1 MARVSKSNVFAL
13 DTSSILN
20 QLLEIEQRAKA
31 ADAALINMGSGKK
44 SKPNIAAYAEFADV
58 LQTVAETINL
68 LQGAMDG
75 QLKTK
80 SLKDATTLLDNMGVS
95 AHEFVQIM
103 SELTKFKITDVIDEK
118 EALASMRSIGERL
131 TKLFGNKEFFKG
143 KDFGFKLDME
153 VFDKKDI
160 MAQYQAL
167 MKAVAPT
174 IQHMSRMIADV
185 GWDQLALDNKFA
197 VTKDVIK
204 EGMEDIVAE
213 VDKKIADL
221 EKSKTRLRNALED
234 IANTRTRKAG
244 AVITGNDLDESLA
257 YYLGAKD
264 NLPSTPSIKNTKGN
278 GAVLQYLKYGNEI
291 KYLASEA
298 QNNPGS
304 DAAQFFE
311 ENRRDFEDAIKEFE
325 NWKVVNKKYLSVL
338 KQALGNKFAKL
349 DNQILE
355 EKENKKQYYVKAT
368 VPNEPENVGAITKST
383 KDTLVKEQRA
393 LSTDLSVMFQKLIPT
408 IEEGGAEA
416 GAAIQKA
423 MVGIFDRL
431 KKAGI
436 DASLE
441 SQMPIEEGNPLLN
454 DDGREALG
462 LRNSRAQNYNAI
474 AQTISEA
481 YSKIQSMTAEEIAA
495 DMGQTVIDIANTVL
509 TTLQQNN
516 LSMGVD
522 NGIYKAVED
531 EINATQAEIN
541 KLEESVD
548 PIKQKIAAQE
558 KAIQTVNKAL
568 TPLSPSADAKKAEG
582 FLRYSVNQYDT
593 YIANPNDER
602 FAADKGKY
610 GANIKEQLIVR
621 IKQALDDALKQ
632 GVSQDSIKDL
642 NLDQFDFEAAQQV
655 LIEERAAAE
664 QQIQLLKEENENNL
678 KMLKEKETAL
688 TLAKQRKDMVVR
700 ERAASVEEEAASSSN
715 EENNVPKRP
724 RGRPRKNPLPTEAA
738 GGVAAGESV
747 IREEGEKIVAAINQN
762 TDKVIS
768 LLGGKNLLQQLEMAS
783 PATKDFSTANKDA
796 AEAQLKQ
803 IYSELKAYRMSRSR
817 GKFDPLYRESKTV
830 AYQKA
835 YDEAKAK
842 GVAQDVL
849 NAYKLNVTKKD
860 YTSSLATL
868 QNAQDTSI
876 LQTLNTLGTAVKQLA
891 DGMQTDNSDDVS
903 RLLEAI
909 NAITEQMRVCCD
921 NMSAMQDIKPA
932 LEPIS
937 QISNTLGEILAKVSA
952 LGGGEG
958 TSAVD
963 AQKEALKQNLKEY
976 FNEVSK
982 INQKRQPNGAINN
995 QETGS
1000 NVYANGKVSMFY
1012 GEGRSVPGTYRLIDL
1027 LSNLES
1033 PSVMNIHSHPFSD
1046 QRNRIYERTGELWAN
1061 NTFSLQD
1068 IRAAVSLKQ
1077 NGVPLMGEVNGN
1089 LLRLMD
1095 ISQLTI
1101 TQIHQIAANY
1111 DAARQEL
1118 LKTHPRY
1125 FTEDQDTGE
1134 FQLVNTP
1141 DPMGHINASQ
1151 LLDAALADSIQKIG
1165 VSPKSIFKTL
1175 DITSEAGIDKLVDLI
1190 IEAGNTVNTALT
1202 PFERASQYLMGRNIS
1217 YASIERMQ
1225 NGAMTPLEIVKA
1237 NLTTN
1242 MPESKTFDI
1251 ANENPIQNLLTSIS
1265 STLQSIHQSLSSI
1278 QTVIASPQNIN
1289 REFINNANK
1298 NLDIYKYVSPNL
1310 TADDH
1315 TDYSKDVL
1323 QDISSRLLV
1332 DMYGASHDAMDSF
1345 KVNQNGI
1352 ITDETAVL
1360 IERFLD
1366 AQKAYLGSLQDQM
1379 RNVTYDGKI
1388 QDRSTYDD
1396 ALEAF
1401 NITRGA
1407 TESTD
1412 GIQHFIF
1419 LQDEYKKYLASQ
1431 GNGVSVDNN
1440 PSAIRQT
1447 LSSIL
1452 TTLQNIERA
1461 INSDTRTWDALTGE
1475 AMSFTTRDGVV
1486 KSENNSSTIGS
1497 ISQSIADEVRRVE
1510 QRLHANESPVGVYK
1524 NHWKVDP
1531 GDEQSTGIY
1540 MPNSGGDG
1548 NTPPPVT
1555 NDIYQ
1560 LLSSKPYA
1568 TEATLSKV
1576 LTELEISQISNT
1588 LSEILAKVSALGG
1601 GEGTSAVDVQKEA
1614 LKQNLKEYFNRIAE
1628 HNNRTDI
1635 SGDKTAQ
1642 ETGASIYKSGKVSYF
1657 LAESREVPA
1666 ELSMA
1671 DFIRNLQDTP
1681 VVSLHSH
1688 PWAEESGALWANNT
1702 FSPEDISYSTISH
1715 KLGIG
1720 LEGEI
1725 SGNLLRILDISKLTV
1740 EEIKQ
1745 IAQAYQTQMAPLSKL
1760 YPDLFLSSPSGNI
1773 TTRIDDTLDGHI
1785 LANQLIDNV
1794 LRESI
1799 QSVNKNPDDIFRI
1812 FDITDDKSIDALANL
1827 ILEVGESAQSAMS
1840 PIERLQHILDAF
1852 GKPALDS
1859 TQLARLAD
1867 GSMQPMEVL
1876 YDKYDQVPG
1885 GAIIDTANENQEINL
1900 LTSINTTLSSIQ
1912 QVLSTIQ
1919 TVVASPQNITRQFFD
1934 DLNGDLDIFKYTKSN
1949 YDGQDHSN
1957 YKAARIHDE
1966 YENAR
1971 RQRMEAYR
1979 YANDNRKLDKNRII
1993 DRDTVRNVELYIQAF
2008 QKYIGSIYDR
2018 IKFIQTGSDK
2028 ISPSDKNRVASLT
2041 SQADNEIMRFMSEP
2055 IIKDYLH
2062 YLNQNQPSAD
2072 VQSSSQSYRDILNS
2086 IVGKLESIIEVLH
2099 NNIALKNNSVN
2110 KDQIQPNNISID
2122 GGIDDW
2128 KRPYTTEDNSRKSM
2142 PTAARN
2148 NNDGN
2153 NHHPVSNDIYQLLSS
2168 KPYATEATLSK
2179 VLTKLESG
2187 IATNNKAGSTKTT
2200 GQAQPNSQKGVS
2212 LSAVRGTFNRAS
2224 TIDTRMQRLLA
2235 GDSSLKNTDE
2245 YAAYEKA
2252 KSAMQSKKGKYL
2264 DPTDSPQA
2272 AASRLNYATQYLSTM
2287 EQTADALQKVAK
2299 RQQALNNLASDP
2311 RSTIIPETTVVNAQN
2326 MEQELMK
2333 AAKITDAVGAKFT
2346 LGEKFGEAT
2355 YEIKDATNHLNKM
2368 AIAYDKVNKRFII
2381 TQKSSKAIDPNASTS
2396 SGSSDR
2402 DDYGIKSA
2410 YMSRFKANAK
2420 LNASLNGVPEI
2431 KNTQAYK
2438 DYMDAYNQMLARK
2451 NDFFNYSNKTEAE
2464 KQELLNIA
2472 LAAEETQKDLEK
2484 LVKTQREFNDIKARG
2499 TTMQGTAGLSGAA
2512 LNTEL
2517 QNLAKIT
2524 DAQQANFK
2532 MAKDN
2537 GQTIKT
2543 ATYEVKDH
2551 TNQVHEMQMAYNSL
2565 TGEVVITETRVTQSL
2580 SRMQTVM
2587 GSLQK
2592 KLKQV
2597 LTYIASY
2604 GSIYQI
2610 FNIIRQGV
2618 TYVKEIDSALTELK
2632 KVTNATD
2639 AEYEKFLNHMSET
2652 SAVVGSTVK
2661 DLTMM
2666 SADWARLGYSMEEAG
2681 ELARST
2687 AVLLNVSEFTDAN
2700 SATEALI
2707 STIQAFGYAA
2717 DDSMTVVDKLNEVGN
2732 NFAVSSDGLATALQT
2747 SASSLMAGGNDLN
2760 QAVAMIA
2767 AGNKVVQ
2774 DPSIMGAALR
2784 TISLR
2789 IRGTKTELEEL
2800 GEDTEGMVTTTSKL
2814 QDKIK
2819 GLTGVDILDDTGA
2832 YKDTYTILVE
2842 IGKVWDN
2849 LTDQKKAA
2857 ALELLA
2863 GKNRSNALAAILT
2876 NVEDLEAA
2884 YESALQAEGSANRE
2898 LETYLNSIQGKLDK
2912 FHNAV
2917 QTMWNDLI
2925 SSDFIKFIVSA
2936 GTALVNFI
2944 DKIGILGTALTALAG
2959 VQVVKNFSSIT
2970 SVLKTLYNQSFA
2982 TGQSMLALGLAQLKT
2997 SLQTRLLNSAFVQTA
3012 VTMKI
3017 FSQEEL
3023 ATMTVTQLL
3032 QAGFKGLWARL
3043 QEIGAGLKTFMAL
3056 NPWMWAVLGAAAA
3069 AAALIYFSNSTKRA
3083 KESLQDAQDTLS
3095 ETSSELREL
3104 RGELDDTQD
3113 RIKELQSMDK
3123 LSFTDQEE
3131 LKNLKR
3137 QNNELQRRIDLLQ
3150 LQEEQEKKI
3159 AADKFVDYMDNAAS
3173 EKTQYDHSGEK
3184 PSFLKMWLDSMGGGM
3199 DAYATEDENIDT
3211 QLAKYQEYQQEIA
3224 DLERQIIND
3233 KKQGLDT
3240 SKDEEQLENL
3250 RTKVIEVSEYMTGKF
3265 TEWGE
3270 SSKGI
3275 DYGISDEAD
3284 KWLDYINNIQ
3294 DKWAIL
3300 SGGQGAVSNALTRI
3314 FDKDAF
3320 AGVSD
3325 QIREFADALPDTAD
3339 EGQELEE
3346 YISDLLDK
3354 FPKLKETLEELNIP
3368 LKDVADYFLYAGDA
3382 ASESSSEIDNF
3393 DKIVQGL
3400 NGLKDAYG
3408 TLKTAITEYNSQGF
3422 MSLDALTAL
3431 LDLSPEYLALLQM
3444 ENGQLALNKESM
3456 MAMVQ
3461 AKLAEAEATVVQNA
3475 ITQIASLSNKAEA
3488 QSTTWVKESAMDA
3501 IPALGAYSD
3510 TISIVGQNA
3519 IVSAG
3524 QVDAFMA
3531 AIRGA
3536 KAAGVDTSAINDI
3549 INGMD
3554 AQISALHSL
3563 GDNLSG
3569 SFNTIMSSGSSG
3581 GGGSSDTLLDWLEHY
3596 YDTLENKLA
3605 ELNAQLES
3613 KIDDTTVI
3621 KSKNTIID
3629 KIIDLYDEKMQKLT
3643 NAEATY
3649 TARAEKLFKS
3659 FSKDIQNK
3667 IKNGSLDIQKISDS
3681 DLSSDI
3687 SNYYKYIKAASEARV
3702 EMEELQQSI
3711 ADASKKKFDNIT
3723 TGYENELGL
3732 SQAKIDSFEKQIDLL
3747 EERGEQV
3754 GTALYSAMMDE
3765 QKTRLKSLN
3774 KERNELQKVLD
3785 NEVKL
3790 GHVKVNSDTWYEM
3803 VGVINDLDEEIV
3815 DTQISI
3821 ESYQNSINELKWD
3834 AFDDL
3839 IEKLDRINSQL
3850 EFLFDRFT
3858 DNDEAFNDDGSWAG
3872 KGIAAL
3878 GMLAQQMEL
3887 AKNNA
3892 EKYREALRQ
3901 LEQDYKKNLFSEEK
3915 YLEKKAQYE
3924 ESLRDEVESYED
3936 IKDAIV
3942 DLNKERI
3949 DAVENALSDEL
3960 DMYKKLV
3967 DKKKE
3972 LLDAEKDLYNFQ
3984 KGINAKQKNITLL
3997 EKQIAALTGS
4007 SSAEDITR
4015 RIKLQAELDTAR
4027 QELDDE
4033 YYEHSTELSVKAMED
4048 EVKYR
4053 EDQLDKLSRDYDEWL
4068 KDREQVINTSLNLVK
4083 DNAGIVLEQIDLV
4096 AEEYGITIAEEI
4108 RKPWEVG
4115 ANAIETYRN
4124 KFTDE
4129 EMTGAIDEFK
4139 KMLDGVSSKWEETSA
4154 AAEEA
4159 SKAAV
4164 AAIKEQKKET
4174 IKAQNEMWAN
4184 YQATIGKM
4192 DNVSTVTG
4200 GDGVPTY
4207 TGGNDTPKDP
4217 PKNPPSTLQNL
4228 GGITADKYIWVTAS
4242 NPLVSING
4250 VDYIY
4255 DQATGHYFKYNTK
4268 EDKEK
4273 LVTVQ
4278 GTTQG
4283 SKIKIPKGT
4292 TAYRRYAK
4300 GTPGT
4305 PQSAL
4310 ALIDEL
4316 GEELVL
4322 NAGPNGRLQY
4332 LTKGT
4337 SVIPADI
4344 TKKLMDLA
4352 LDPTEVLERSRPHAN
4367 ANMSVASNIE
4377 LNLNIAEV
4385 VHVDHADADMIPDL
4399 ANVVKTQMDK
4409 YMKGVNNNLKKY
4421 AR

>member
-1 MARVSKSNVFAL
+1 MARVSKNNVFAL

-20 QLLEIEQRAKA
+20 QLTEIEQRAKA

-58 LQTVAETINL
+58 LRTVTETINL

-118 EALASMRSIGERL
+118 EALASMRSIGDRL

-174 IQHMSRMIADV
+174 IQHMGRMIADA
-185 GWDQLALDNKFA
+185 GWEQLALDNKFA

-221 EKSKTRLRNALED
+221 EKRKANLRNSLE
-234 IANTRTRKAG
+234 NFVPKMPQKSG
-244 AVITGNDLDESLA
+244 KKITIDDLDSLA
-257 YYLGAKD
+257 NQYINAQAALPDKLDKSSGKGNAKIAAYLGAGHRLKD
-264 NLPSTPSIKNTKGN
+264 
-278 GAVLQYLKYGNEI
+278 AVT
-291 KYLASEA
+291 
-298 QNNPGS
+298 
-304 DAAQFFE
+304 AAQQDPDSEVAQYIEQNKDWFEAPLQVFE
-311 ENRRDFEDAIKEFE
+311 E
-325 NWKVVNKKYLSVL
+325 WKAQNKKYIAQLRKAYSDR
-338 KQALGNKFAKL
+338 FAEI
-349 DNQILE
+349 DNELLE
-355 EKENKKQYYVKAT
+355 EKEKKKQYYVKAT
-368 VPNEPENVGAITKST
+368 VPNEPENVGTITKST

-441 SQMPIEEGNPLLN
+441 SQIPIEEGSPLLN
-454 DDGREALG
+454 DDAKEALG
-462 LRNSRAQNYNAI
+462 LRNDRAQNYNAI
-474 AQTISEA
+474 AQSIAED
-481 YSKIQSMTAEEIAA
+481 YNRIQNMTAEEIAA
-495 DMGQTVIDIANTVL
+495 DMGQTVIDIANTIL
-509 TTLQQNN
+509 ATLQQNN

-531 EINATQAEIN
+531 TINATQAEID

-568 TPLSPSADAKKAEG
+568 TPLSSSATPKAAED
-582 FLRYSVNQYDT
+582 FLRYSVKQYDA
-593 YIANPNDER
+593 YVANPNDER
-602 FAADKGKY
+602 FAASTGKY
-610 GANIKEQLIVR
+610 GANIKEQLMVR

-632 GVSQDSIKDL
+632 GVSQESLKDL

-700 ERAASVEEEAASSSN
+700 ERAASVEEQAASSSN

-724 RGRPRKNPLPTEAA
+724 RGRPRKNPLPAEAA
-738 GGVAAGESV
+738 GGVAASEAV
-747 IREEGEKIVAAINQN
+747 IREEGDKIVSAINQN

-768 LLGGKNLLQQLEMAS
+768 LLGGKSLLQQLEMAS

-860 YTSSLATL
+860 YASSLATL

-876 LQTLNTLGTAVKQLA
+876 LQTLETLGSAVKQLA

-963 AQKEALKQNLKEY
+963 VQKEALKQNLKSY

-1151 LLDAALADSIQKIG
+1151 LLDAALAESIQKIG
-1165 VSPKSIFKTL
+1165 VSPKSIFTTL
-1175 DITSEAGIDKLVDLI
+1175 DITSEAGLDKLVDLI

-1225 NGAMTPLEIVKA
+1225 NGAMTPLEIAKA

-1265 STLQSIHQSLSSI
+1265 STLQSIHQSLSAI

-1419 LQDEYKKYLASQ
+1419 LKDEYKKYLASQ

-1440 PSAIRQT
+1440 PSAIHQT

-1461 INSDTRTWDALTGE
+1461 INSDTHTWDAKTGE
-1475 AMSFTTRDGVV
+1475 ETSFTTRDGVV

-1497 ISQSIADEVRRVE
+1497 ISQSVADEVRRIE

-1540 MPNSGGDG
+1540 MPNSGGDS

-1555 NDIYQ
+1555 
-1560 LLSSKPYA
+1560 
-1568 TEATLSKV
+1568 
-1576 LTELEISQISNT
+1576 
-1588 LSEILAKVSALGG
+1588 
-1601 GEGTSAVDVQKEA
+1601 
-1614 LKQNLKEYFNRIAE
+1614 
-1628 HNNRTDI
+1628 
-1635 SGDKTAQ
+1635 
-1642 ETGASIYKSGKVSYF
+1642 
-1657 LAESREVPA
+1657 
-1666 ELSMA
+1666 
-1671 DFIRNLQDTP
+1671 
-1681 VVSLHSH
+1681 
-1688 PWAEESGALWANNT
+1688 
-1702 FSPEDISYSTISH
+1702 
-1715 KLGIG
+1715 
-1720 LEGEI
+1720 
-1725 SGNLLRILDISKLTV
+1725 
-1740 EEIKQ
+1740 
-1745 IAQAYQTQMAPLSKL
+1745 
-1760 YPDLFLSSPSGNI
+1760 
-1773 TTRIDDTLDGHI
+1773 
-1785 LANQLIDNV
+1785 
-1794 LRESI
+1794 
-1799 QSVNKNPDDIFRI
+1799 
-1812 FDITDDKSIDALANL
+1812 
-1827 ILEVGESAQSAMS
+1827 
-1840 PIERLQHILDAF
+1840 
-1852 GKPALDS
+1852 
-1859 TQLARLAD
+1859 
-1867 GSMQPMEVL
+1867 
-1876 YDKYDQVPG
+1876 
-1885 GAIIDTANENQEINL
+1885 
-1900 LTSINTTLSSIQ
+1900 
-1912 QVLSTIQ
+1912 
-1919 TVVASPQNITRQFFD
+1919 
-1934 DLNGDLDIFKYTKSN
+1934 
-1949 YDGQDHSN
+1949 
-1957 YKAARIHDE
+1957 
-1966 YENAR
+1966 
-1971 RQRMEAYR
+1971 
-1979 YANDNRKLDKNRII
+1979 
-1993 DRDTVRNVELYIQAF
+1993 
-2008 QKYIGSIYDR
+2008 
-2018 IKFIQTGSDK
+2018 
-2028 ISPSDKNRVASLT
+2028 
-2041 SQADNEIMRFMSEP
+2041 
-2055 IIKDYLH
+2055 
-2062 YLNQNQPSAD
+2062 
-2072 VQSSSQSYRDILNS
+2072 
-2086 IVGKLESIIEVLH
+2086 
-2099 NNIALKNNSVN
+2099 
-2110 KDQIQPNNISID
+2110 
-2122 GGIDDW
+2122 
-2128 KRPYTTEDNSRKSM
+2128 
-2142 PTAARN
+2142 
-2148 NNDGN
+2148 
-2153 NHHPVSNDIYQLLSS
+2153 NDIYQLLSS

-2187 IATNNKAGSTKTT
+2187 IATNNKAGTTKAT

-2245 YAAYEKA
+2245 YTAYEQA

-2264 DPTDSPQA
+2264 NPTDSSKT
-2272 AASRLNYATQYLSTM
+2272 AASRLSYATQYLATM

-2299 RQQALNNLASDP
+2299 RQQVLNNLASDP

-2381 TQKSSKAIDPNASTS
+2381 TQKSSKAIDPTAP
-2396 SGSSDR
+2396 SGSSER
-2402 DDYGIKSA
+2402 DEYGIKSA

-2438 DYMDAYNQMLARK
+2438 DYIDAYNQMLARK

-2512 LNTEL
+2512 LSTEL
-2517 QNLAKIT
+2517 QGLAKIT

-2551 TNQVHEMQMAYNSL
+2551 TNKVHEMQMAYNSL

-2587 GSLQK
+2587 ASLQK

-2632 KVTNATD
+2632 KVTSATD
-2639 AEYEKFLNHMSET
+2639 EEYEAFLNHMSKT

-2666 SADWARLGYSMEEAG
+2666 AADWARLGYSMEEAG

-2774 DPSIMGAALR
+2774 DPSVMGAALR

-2814 QDKIK
+2814 QAKIK

-2842 IGKVWDN
+2842 IGKVWDD

-2898 LETYLNSIQGKLDK
+2898 LETYLDSIQGKVDK
-2912 FHNAV
+2912 FRNSV
-2917 QTMWNDLI
+2917 QTMWNDLV

-2936 GTALVNFI
+2936 GTALVNLI
-2944 DKIGILGTALTALAG
+2944 DKLGILGTSIAG
-2959 VQVVKNFSSIT
+2959 ILGVGIFKII
-2970 SVLKTLYNQSFA
+2970 KTLAVKMAELYKNPLMAGSSFI
-2982 TGQSMLALGLAQLKT
+2982 SLAKQILKT
-2997 SLQTRLLNSAFVQTA
+2997 SLHTRVLNSQLVQLALELGILKLEEVETA
-3012 VTMKI
+3012 TTTK
-3017 FSQEEL
+3017 
-3023 ATMTVTQLL
+3023 LL
-3032 QAGFKGLWARL
+3032 GAGFKALGAKIKDALAMMIIFVAENPLLIATIAIIGAIAGAMIYLGRANKRAMESLKEAKDDL
-3043 QEIGAGLKTFMAL
+3043 QETTDKLKDVEDEL
-3056 NPWMWAVLGAAAA
+3056 
-3069 AAALIYFSNSTKRA
+3069 SKTK
-3083 KESLQDAQDTLS
+3083 
-3095 ETSSELREL
+3095 
-3104 RGELDDTQD
+3104 D
-3113 RIKELQSMDK
+3113 RID
-3123 LSFTDQEE
+3123 E
-3131 LKNLKR
+3131 LKSKGSLTFVEEQELK
-3137 QNNELQRRIDLLQ
+3137 Q
-3150 LQEEQEKKI
+3150 LQEENIRLQHQVDLWKEIAAEKQKAAGIRFAEEAETDDAYDDTHWNEGYRPVAAVSDYTNKDSVGYQIDAYKDAKQQEDIASTEEELIKASERRAEKEQELLDARQHLIDTASGIEWQEGDDLTADQKKI
-3159 AADKFVDYMDNAAS
+3159 NETLVKNKLLVDQIDMALSSATGKVTTLDDVFGEMGQHTEYADQIESFKTTVTKTTQKAQELADKMKSVYGQNTTIDLANRPIVEPGTMHDAGWTDSGDGYSTVYSSQYSNED
-3173 EKTQYDHSGEK
+3173 ETKTVVVTPILPDGTVLSPEELETYADKLLNGETIDADIKLNMFSGEDSVEQASK
-3184 PSFLKMWLDSMGGGM
+3184 YAQGLHEMQEAYYDLKSGM
-3199 DAYATEDENIDT
+3199 TDAAE
-3211 QLAKYQEYQQEIA
+3211 EYQPFIDFLATMNISAKEATDYLLKVGEAAEEAGSEIENF
-3224 DLERQIIND
+3224 DNIT
-3233 KKQGLDT
+3233 KGLD
-3240 SKDEEQLENL
+3240 
-3250 RTKVIEVSEYMTGKF
+3250 
-3265 TEWGE
+3265 
-3270 SSKGI
+3270 
-3275 DYGISDEAD
+3275 
-3284 KWLDYINNIQ
+3284 
-3294 DKWAIL
+3294 
-3300 SGGQGAVSNALTRI
+3300 
-3314 FDKDAF
+3314 
-3320 AGVSD
+3320 
-3325 QIREFADALPDTAD
+3325 
-3339 EGQELEE
+3339 
-3346 YISDLLDK
+3346 
-3354 FPKLKETLEELNIP
+3354 
-3368 LKDVADYFLYAGDA
+3368 
-3382 ASESSSEIDNF
+3382 
-3393 DKIVQGL
+3393 
-3400 NGLKDAYG
+3400 GLKDAYG
-3408 TLKTAITEYNSQGF
+3408 ALKTAITEYNSQGF
-3422 MSLDALTAL
+3422 MSLEALSAL
-3431 LDLSPEYLALLQM
+3431 LSLSPEYLALLQM
-3444 ENGQLALNKESM
+3444 ENGQLALNKEAM
-3456 MAMVQ
+3456 MEMVQ
-3461 AKLAEAEATVVQNA
+3461 AKLAEAEATVVQNTIA
-3475 ITQIASLSNKAEA
+3475 QITALSNKAEA

-3519 IVSAG
+3519 IESAG

-3536 KAAGVDTSAINDI
+3536 KAAGVDTSAINDV
-3549 INGMD
+3549 INGMN
-3554 AQISALHSL
+3554 AQIASIHSL
-3563 GDNLSG
+3563 GDNLSS

-3581 GGGSSDTLLDWLEHY
+3581 GGGGKSDTLLDWLEHY

-3605 ELNAQLES
+3605 ELNAQLEN
-3613 KIDDTTVI
+3613 KIDNTTAI

-3629 KIIDLYDEKMQKLT
+3629 KIIELYDEKMQKLA

-3659 FSKDIQNK
+3659 FSKDIQDK

-3732 SQAKIDSFEKQIDLL
+3732 SQSKIDSFEKQIDLL

-3821 ESYQNSINELKWD
+3821 EGYQNSINELKWD
-3834 AFDDL
+3834 AFDEL

-3850 EFLFDRFT
+3850 EFLFERFT
-3858 DNDEAFNDDGSWAG
+3858 DNDEAFDDDGSWTN

-3878 GMLAQQMEL
+3878 GMLAQQMQL
-3887 AKNNA
+3887 AKENA
-3892 EKYREALRQ
+3892 EHYREALRQ

-3915 YLEKKAQYE
+3915 YLEKKAEYE

-3949 DAVENALSDEL
+3949 DAIENALSDEL

-3972 LLDAEKDLYNFQ
+3972 LLDAEKELYNFQ

-4033 YYEHSTELSVKAMED
+4033 YYEHSMELTSESLDK

-4053 EDQLDKLSRDYDEWL
+4053 EDQLDKTARDYDEWL
-4068 KDREQVINTSLNLVK
+4068 KDREQVINTSINLVK
-4083 DNAGIVLEQIDLV
+4083 DNANAVLAEIDS
-4096 AEEYGITIAEEI
+4096 AAATYGITIAEEI
-4108 RKPWEVG
+4108 RQPWEAG

-4124 KFTDE
+4124 AFMDE
-4129 EMTGAIDEFK
+4129 QMTGVIDEFK
-4139 KMLDGVSSKWEETSA
+4139 KMLNGVSDKWAET
-4154 AAEEA
+4154 
-4159 SKAAV
+4159 SKAAED
-4164 AAIKEQKKET
+4164 ASQRAIDAVKKQERET
-4174 IKAQNEMWAN
+4174 IAAQNAMASNAQKVAN
-4184 YQATIGKM
+4184 TIGSLNNVFSVSSGSGSSSGVYYSSGSSTPTIHPSKYTLGADRQIAVGNGANTPTIQNGGASYIGYTGTDGKQYYVKTS
-4192 DNVSTVTG
+4192 DNIGFTG
-4200 GDGVPTY
+4200 GSQ
-4207 TGGNDTPKDP
+4207 GGYYK
-4217 PKNPPSTLQNL
+4217 
-4228 GGITADKYIWVTAS
+4228 
-4242 NPLVSING
+4242 
-4250 VDYIY
+4250 
-4255 DQATGHYFKYNTK
+4255 FK
-4268 EDKEK
+4268 
-4273 LVTVQ
+4273 
-4278 GTTQG
+4278 
-4283 SKIKIPKGT
+4283 KGT
-4292 TAYRRYAK
+4292 KLYSYYAK
-4300 GTPGT
+4300 GTLGT
-4305 PQSAL
+4305 KQDETAI
-4310 ALIDEL
+4310 IDEL

-4399 ANVVKTQMDK
+4399 ANAVKIQMDK

-4421 AR
+4421 VR

>member
-1 MARVSKSNVFAL
+1 MARVSKKNAFAL

-20 QLLEIEQRAKA
+20 QLIEIEQRAKA
-31 ADAALINMGSGKK
+31 ADAALTNMGKGKNSK
-44 SKPNIAAYAEFADV
+44 SNIAAYVEFADV
-58 LQTVAETINL
+58 LQTVTETMGL
-68 LQGAMDG
+68 LQNAMNGKLDTG
-75 QLKTK
+75 
-80 SLKDATTLLDNMGVS
+80 SFKDLMMLLNNMGGS
-95 AHEFVQIM
+95 AQELVDII
-103 SELTKFKITDVIDEK
+103 SELSSFKISNFADAK
-118 EALASMRSIGERL
+118 EATASLRSIGE
-131 TKLFGNKEFFKG
+131 KLSRTFNNQMF
-143 KDFGFKLDME
+143 DFELDMKI
-153 VFDKKDI
+153 FDTDNI
-160 MAQYQAL
+160 MAQYQSL
-167 MKAVAPT
+167 MTSVVPTFQKMSHMVADAGWEKLSESISTSQIRKQIKKGSEAVVAQLDKDIENLHGKIEEYNQMLASFVEAKPKKISKGNEQEQLDDLFFQFEDAKSKVPDQPDMNKSKDIKAVIKYWKVGEQLKKTYEAAMQDPLSEEAEYFKNNQKMYEQNMQAFERWYKTKKTLLSKLQNDIKLKVGALRNEIDQKQTEKSQHYEQVVVETKPDTSASDTVKKNIAESNAAFSTAVTAIFNNLAPQIKSEGEDVGNVLYKAIANIFET
-174 IQHMSRMIADV
+174 LKQAGVDVSIENPIDKKTVLADAPRDEKLAAAYYNKNADV
-185 GWDQLALDNKFA
+185 L
-197 VTKDVIK
+197 
-204 EGMEDIVAE
+204 
-213 VDKKIADL
+213 
-221 EKSKTRLRNALED
+221 NALAKELSAEYDAYTTMAAED
-234 IANTRTRKAG
+234 IAADFGQKVKDLIVQIINNLQDSGFAIGADNGYIEELKQQSKQVQEEFNQLRGKYSPFAANISSNKASVAKLDKALISKFTDPDLG
-244 AVITGNDLDESLA
+244 VAENDLMFTLNR
-257 YYLGAKD
+257 YK
-264 NLPSTPSIKNTKGN
+264 
-278 GAVLQYLKYGNEI
+278 KY
-291 KYLASEA
+291 
-298 QNNPGS
+298 QNNPS
-304 DAAQFFE
+304 
-311 ENRRDFEDAIKEFE
+311 
-325 NWKVVNKKYLSVL
+325 
-338 KQALGNKFAKL
+338 
-349 DNQILE
+349 
-355 EKENKKQYYVKAT
+355 
-368 VPNEPENVGAITKST
+368 
-383 KDTLVKEQRA
+383 
-393 LSTDLSVMFQKLIPT
+393 
-408 IEEGGAEA
+408 
-416 GAAIQKA
+416 
-423 MVGIFDRL
+423 
-431 KKAGI
+431 
-436 DASLE
+436 
-441 SQMPIEEGNPLLN
+441 
-454 DDGREALG
+454 
-462 LRNSRAQNYNAI
+462 
-474 AQTISEA
+474 
-481 YSKIQSMTAEEIAA
+481 
-495 DMGQTVIDIANTVL
+495 
-509 TTLQQNN
+509 
-516 LSMGVD
+516 
-522 NGIYKAVED
+522 
-531 EINATQAEIN
+531 
-541 KLEESVD
+541 
-548 PIKQKIAAQE
+548 
-558 KAIQTVNKAL
+558 
-568 TPLSPSADAKKAEG
+568 
-582 FLRYSVNQYDT
+582 
-593 YIANPNDER
+593 DER
-602 FAADKGKY
+602 FKKNTGNF
-610 GANIKEQLIVR
+610 GEHVEEQLILA
-621 IKQALDDALKQ
+621 IKQAYENAVARGMSTQTLTDIEKKFGINIKQIDMDGAEQVIIAERDALLKKIEVDQ
-632 GVSQDSIKDL
+632 AESSATEKLLHAKEQELISINQQIQAAKKE
-642 NLDQFDFEAAQQV
+642 QEAAAK
-655 LIEERAAAE
+655 LIITEREDAEVAAAAE
-664 QQIQLLKEENENNL
+664 KATQGP
-678 KMLKEKETAL
+678 
-688 TLAKQRKDMVVR
+688 RK
-700 ERAASVEEEAASSSN
+700 
-715 EENNVPKRP
+715 
-724 RGRPRKNPLPTEAA
+724 RGRPRKNPLPAESAEAVSV
-738 GGVAAGESV
+738 VAADETV
-747 IREEGEKIVAAINQN
+747 LREEGDKIVAAINQN

-768 LLGGKNLLQQLEMAS
+768 LLGGKSLLQQLEMVS

-803 IYSELKAYRMSRSR
+803 IYSE
-817 GKFDPLYRESKTV
+817 PTV

-835 YDEAKAK
+835 YDEAQKH
-842 GVAQDVL
+842 GVSQEVL

-860 YTSSLATL
+860 YASSSATL
-868 QNAQDTSI
+868 QNAQDTAI
-876 LQTLNTLGTAVKQLA
+876 LQTLNTLGAAVKQLA
-891 DGMQTDNSDDVS
+891 DGGQPDNSDDVS

-963 AQKEALKQNLKEY
+963 AQKEALKQNLLDY
-976 FNEVSK
+976 FNAVKSHD
-982 INQKRQPNGAINN
+982 RTYDSNGHISG
-995 QETGS
+995 QETGGNLYRS
-1000 NVYANGKVSMFY
+1000 GKISMFSGEGGHVSREQIFADMLRNIEEDVILQLHTHPFGENSAGLRYADPNFSAADISFGQTVAKAKIPLEGMISGSILSVLDWNNISQSVIKKIGAQYRKGVQALPRQYPDLFGVAPEGKAKGKVGYDGGHS
-1012 GEGRSVPGTYRLIDL
+1012 PQKDL
-1027 LSNLES
+1027 
-1033 PSVMNIHSHPFSD
+1033 
-1046 QRNRIYERTGELWAN
+1046 QRTKILD
-1061 NTFSLQD
+1061 SL
-1068 IRAAVSLKQ
+1068 
-1077 NGVPLMGEVNGN
+1077 
-1089 LLRLMD
+1089 
-1095 ISQLTI
+1095 LT
-1101 TQIHQIAANY
+1101 
-1111 DAARQEL
+1111 
-1118 LKTHPRY
+1118 
-1125 FTEDQDTGE
+1125 
-1134 FQLVNTP
+1134 
-1141 DPMGHINASQ
+1141 
-1151 LLDAALADSIQKIG
+1151 DSIKSAG
-1165 VSPKSIFKTL
+1165 VNPTSIFKKYNL
-1175 DITSEAGIDKLVDLI
+1175 EDPHDMNRLVELV
-1190 IEAGNTVNTALT
+1190 TTTAQTTQKML
-1202 PFERASQYLMGRNIS
+1202 S
-1217 YASIERMQ
+1217 
-1225 NGAMTPLEIVKA
+1225 PLERITNIASVLGIEVPNAATIKKLTDGSMSPTQWLLKNSQKDDISSILNAQSEIFDAA
-1237 NLTTN
+1237 N
-1242 MPESKTFDI
+1242 S
-1251 ANENPIQNLLTSIS
+1251 NPLLTSIMQIENILKSLQQSVSQIQRVIANTDNINKQIIS
-1265 STLQSIHQSLSSI
+1265 SLQTFKSGTAILDGEIVPGLNLHTKSNFKPGDTSKYTSNDLKNRQTLAHNKLISAENMAIDALNDDSIIDKKYYLVQYFEHLKEFISAAQDNINQIKQVSNLDSEGSRQILSIKQGVQNSLKTGAFDALSAAYYNGMPSTVSFDENTQYGLSSEYCIQMLSSI
-1278 QTVIASPQNIN
+1278 NQSVQEIKRLIYPQYSGSHGVGNQY
-1289 REFINNANK
+1289 
-1298 NLDIYKYVSPNL
+1298 LD
-1310 TADDH
+1310 
-1315 TDYSKDVL
+1315 
-1323 QDISSRLLV
+1323 
-1332 DMYGASHDAMDSF
+1332 
-1345 KVNQNGI
+1345 
-1352 ITDETAVL
+1352 TDE
-1360 IERFLD
+1360 
-1366 AQKAYLGSLQDQM
+1366 QK
-1379 RNVTYDGKI
+1379 
-1388 QDRSTYDD
+1388 
-1396 ALEAF
+1396 
-1401 NITRGA
+1401 NI
-1407 TESTD
+1407 
-1412 GIQHFIF
+1412 
-1419 LQDEYKKYLASQ
+1419 DETSDMDIH
-1431 GNGVSVDNN
+1431 G
-1440 PSAIRQT
+1440 PM
-1447 LSSIL
+1447 SI
-1452 TTLQNIERA
+1452 
-1461 INSDTRTWDALTGE
+1461 
-1475 AMSFTTRDGVV
+1475 
-1486 KSENNSSTIGS
+1486 K
-1497 ISQSIADEVRRVE
+1497 
-1510 QRLHANESPVGVYK
+1510 
-1524 NHWKVDP
+1524 
-1531 GDEQSTGIY
+1531 
-1540 MPNSGGDG
+1540 
-1548 NTPPPVT
+1548 
-1555 NDIYQ
+1555 
-1560 LLSSKPYA
+1560 
-1568 TEATLSKV
+1568 
-1576 LTELEISQISNT
+1576 
-1588 LSEILAKVSALGG
+1588 
-1601 GEGTSAVDVQKEA
+1601 
-1614 LKQNLKEYFNRIAE
+1614 
-1628 HNNRTDI
+1628 
-1635 SGDKTAQ
+1635 
-1642 ETGASIYKSGKVSYF
+1642 
-1657 LAESREVPA
+1657 
-1666 ELSMA
+1666 
-1671 DFIRNLQDTP
+1671 
-1681 VVSLHSH
+1681 
-1688 PWAEESGALWANNT
+1688 
-1702 FSPEDISYSTISH
+1702 
-1715 KLGIG
+1715 
-1720 LEGEI
+1720 
-1725 SGNLLRILDISKLTV
+1725 
-1740 EEIKQ
+1740 
-1745 IAQAYQTQMAPLSKL
+1745 
-1760 YPDLFLSSPSGNI
+1760 
-1773 TTRIDDTLDGHI
+1773 
-1785 LANQLIDNV
+1785 
-1794 LRESI
+1794 
-1799 QSVNKNPDDIFRI
+1799 
-1812 FDITDDKSIDALANL
+1812 
-1827 ILEVGESAQSAMS
+1827 
-1840 PIERLQHILDAF
+1840 
-1852 GKPALDS
+1852 
-1859 TQLARLAD
+1859 
-1867 GSMQPMEVL
+1867 
-1876 YDKYDQVPG
+1876 
-1885 GAIIDTANENQEINL
+1885 
-1900 LTSINTTLSSIQ
+1900 
-1912 QVLSTIQ
+1912 
-1919 TVVASPQNITRQFFD
+1919 
-1934 DLNGDLDIFKYTKSN
+1934 
-1949 YDGQDHSN
+1949 
-1957 YKAARIHDE
+1957 
-1966 YENAR
+1966 
-1971 RQRMEAYR
+1971 
-1979 YANDNRKLDKNRII
+1979 
-1993 DRDTVRNVELYIQAF
+1993 
-2008 QKYIGSIYDR
+2008 
-2018 IKFIQTGSDK
+2018 
-2028 ISPSDKNRVASLT
+2028 
-2041 SQADNEIMRFMSEP
+2041 
-2055 IIKDYLH
+2055 
-2062 YLNQNQPSAD
+2062 
-2072 VQSSSQSYRDILNS
+2072 
-2086 IVGKLESIIEVLH
+2086 
-2099 NNIALKNNSVN
+2099 
-2110 KDQIQPNNISID
+2110 
-2122 GGIDDW
+2122 
-2128 KRPYTTEDNSRKSM
+2128 DNSRDSGVNK
-2142 PTAARN
+2142 TTTDYNKLADTDTTN
-2148 NNDGN
+2148 
-2153 NHHPVSNDIYQLLSS
+2153 VVYQLLSS

-2187 IATNNKAGSTKTT
+2187 IATNNKAGTTKATE
-2200 GQAQPNSQKGVS
+2200 QAQPNSQKGVS
-2212 LSAVRGTFNRAS
+2212 LSAVRGTFNRAT

-2272 AASRLNYATQYLSTM
+2272 AASRLNYATQYLATM

-2311 RSTIIPETTVVNAQN
+2311 RSTIVPETTVVNAQN
-2326 MEQELMK
+2326 MEQELMN

-2368 AIAYDKVNKRFII
+2368 AIAYDKINKRFII
-2381 TQKSSKAIDPNASTS
+2381 TQKSSKAIDPNAS
-2396 SGSSDR
+2396 SGSSER
-2402 DDYGIKSA
+2402 DEYGIKSA
-2410 YMSRFKANAK
+2410 YTSRFKAHAK
-2420 LNASLNGVPEI
+2420 LNASLNGLPEI
-2431 KNTQAYK
+2431 KDTQAYK
-2438 DYMDAYNQMLARK
+2438 DYMDAYNQMLTRK
-2451 NDFFNYSNKTEAE
+2451 KDFFNYAGKTEEE

-2472 LAAEETQKDLEK
+2472 LAAENAQKDIEK
-2484 LVKTQREFNDIKARG
+2484 LAKTQREFNDIKARG
-2499 TTMQGTAGLSGAA
+2499 TTMQGTAGLSGTA

-2517 QNLAKIT
+2517 QSLAKIT
-2524 DAQQANFK
+2524 DVQQANFK

-2580 SRMQTVM
+2580 SRMQTAI
-2587 GSLQK
+2587 GALQK

-2639 AEYEKFLNHMSET
+2639 AEYEQFLNHMSQT

-2774 DPSIMGAALR
+2774 DPSVMGAALR

-2842 IGKVWDN
+2842 IGKVWDD

-2884 YESALQAEGSANRE
+2884 YESALQAEGSANKE

-2970 SVLKTLYNQSFA
+2970 SVLKTLYSQSFA

-2997 SLQTRLLNSAFVQTA
+2997 SLHTRLLNSAFVQTA

-3043 QEIGAGLKTFMAL
+3043 QEIGAGLKTFMAS

-3083 KESLQDAQDTLS
+3083 KEALQDAQDTLS

-3104 RGELDDTQD
+3104 RGELEDTKD

-3150 LQEEQEKKI
+3150 LQEEQEKQI
-3159 AADKFVDYMDNAAS
+3159 AANKFVDYMDNAAS

-3184 PSFLKMWLDSMGGGM
+3184 PSFLKKWLDSMGGGM
-3199 DAYATEDENIDT
+3199 EAYATEDENIDT

-3250 RTKVIEVSEYMTGKF
+3250 RTKVREVSEYMTGKF

-3300 SGGQGAVSNALTRI
+3300 SGGQSAVSNALTRI

-3354 FPKLKETLEELNIP
+3354 FPKLRETLEELNIP

-3408 TLKTAITEYNSQGF
+3408 ALKTAITEYNSRGF
-3422 MSLDALTAL
+3422 MSLEALTAL

-3444 ENGQLALNKESM
+3444 ENGQLALNKEAM

-3488 QSTTWVKESAMDA
+3488 QSTTGVKNAAMDA
-3501 IPALGAYSD
+3501 IPALGEYGNVVSTA
-3510 TISIVGQNA
+3510 GQKA
-3519 IVSAG
+3519 LVAAG

-3536 KAAGVDTSAINDI
+3536 KAAGVDTSAINDV
-3549 INGMD
+3549 INGMN
-3554 AQISALHSL
+3554 AQIASIHSL
-3563 GDNLSG
+3563 GDNLSN
-3569 SFNTIMSSGSSG
+3569 SFNTIMSSGSSGG

-3613 KIDDTTVI
+3613 KIDNTTAI
-3621 KSKNTIID
+3621 KSKNTIVD
-3629 KIIDLYDEKMQKLT
+3629 KITDLYDEKMQKLT

-3659 FSKDIQNK
+3659 FSKDIQKK

-3732 SQAKIDSFEKQIDLL
+3732 SQAKIDAYEKQVDLI

-3803 VGVINDLDEEIV
+3803 VGVINDLDKEIV

-3834 AFDDL
+3834 EFDRL
-3839 IEKLDRINSQL
+3839 IEKLDYINSQL
-3850 EFLFDRFT
+3850 KFLFDRFT
-3858 DNDEAFNDDGSWAG
+3858 DNDEAFADDGSWTS

-3878 GMLAQQMEL
+3878 GMLAQQMQL

-3892 EKYREALRQ
+3892 EHYREALRQ
-3901 LEQDYKKNLFSEEK
+3901 LDQDYKNNLFSEEK
-3915 YLEKKAQYE
+3915 YLEKKAVYE
-3924 ESLRDEVESYED
+3924 EALRDEVESYED

-3949 DAVENALSDEL
+3949 DAIENAMSDEL

-3972 LLDAEKDLYNFQ
+3972 LLDAEKELYNFQ

-4033 YYEHSTELSVKAMED
+4033 YYEHSMELTSESLD
-4048 EVKYR
+4048 NEVKYR
-4053 EDQLDKLSRDYDEWL
+4053 EDQLDRTARDYDEWL
-4068 KDREQVINTSLNLVK
+4068 KDREQVINTSLHLVQ
-4083 DNAGIVLEQIDLV
+4083 DNAGKVLEQIDLV
-4096 AEEYGITIAEEI
+4096 AKEYGITIADEI
-4108 RKPWEVG
+4108 RNPWEAG

-4124 KFTDE
+4124 KFTDDD
-4129 EMTGAIDEFK
+4129 MNNAIDAFTRA
-4139 KMLDGVSSKWEETSA
+4139 LDGLTSKWTET
-4154 AAEEA
+4154 
-4159 SKAAV
+4159 SKAAEDASTSAV
-4164 AAIKEQKKET
+4164 EAIQNQAKET
-4174 IKAQNEMWAN
+4174 IKAQNEIFAN
-4184 YQATIGKM
+4184 YKSTIGNM
-4192 DNVSTVTG
+4192 SYVNTVSG
-4200 GDGVPTY
+4200 GGSGGVPTY
-4207 TGGNDTPKDP
+4207 TGKVDP
-4217 PKNPPSTLQNL
+4217 PKPTPTTKPPSTLQNL
-4228 GGITADKYIWVTAS
+4228 GPTKKDKYIWITAS

-4268 EDKEK
+4268 EDKKK

-4283 SKIKIPKGT
+4283 SKIKIPAGT
-4292 TAYRRYAK
+4292 TAYRKYAK
-4300 GTPGT
+4300 GTLGT
-4305 PQSAL
+4305 SQSAM

-4385 VHVDHADADMIPDL
+4385 VHVEHADADMIPDL

-4421 AR
+4421 VR

>member
-20 QLLEIEQRAKA
+20 QLTEIEQRAKA

-58 LQTVAETINL
+58 LQTVTETINL

-118 EALASMRSIGERL
+118 EALASMRSIGDRL

-174 IQHMSRMIADV
+174 IQHMSRMIADA
-185 GWDQLALDNKFA
+185 GWEQLALDNKFA
-197 VTKDVIK
+197 VTQDVIK

-221 EKSKTRLRNALED
+221 EKRKANLRNSLENF
-234 IANTRTRKAG
+234 IPKMPQKSG
-244 AVITGNDLDESLA
+244 KKITIDDLDSLA
-257 YYLGAKD
+257 SKYINAQAELPDKLDKSSGRGNAKIAAYLGAGHRLQD
-264 NLPSTPSIKNTKGN
+264 
-278 GAVLQYLKYGNEI
+278 AVT
-291 KYLASEA
+291 
-298 QNNPGS
+298 
-304 DAAQFFE
+304 AAQQDPDSEVAQYIEQNKDWFEAPLQVFE
-311 ENRRDFEDAIKEFE
+311 E
-325 NWKVVNKKYLSVL
+325 WKSQNKKYIAQLRKAYSDR
-338 KQALGNKFAKL
+338 FAEI
-349 DNQILE
+349 DNEILE

-416 GAAIQKA
+416 GVAIQKA
-423 MVGIFDRL
+423 MVEIFDRL

-441 SQMPIEEGNPLLN
+441 SQIPIEEGNPLLN

-462 LRNSRAQNYNAI
+462 LRNARAQNYNTI
-474 AQTISEA
+474 AQSISED
-481 YSKIQSMTAEEIAA
+481 YNRIQNMTAEEIAA
-495 DMGQTVIDIANTVL
+495 DMGQTVIDIANTIL

-531 EINATQAEIN
+531 EINSAQVEID

-568 TPLSPSADAKKAEG
+568 TPLSPSADAKTAEG
-582 FLRYSVNQYDT
+582 FLRYSVNQYET
-593 YIANPNDER
+593 YMANPNDER
-602 FAADKGKY
+602 FAASTGKY
-610 GANIKEQLIVR
+610 GANVREQLMVR

-632 GVSQDSIKDL
+632 GVSQESLKDL

-700 ERAASVEEEAASSSN
+700 ERAASVEEQAASSSN

-835 YDEAKAK
+835 YDEAKRQ
-842 GVAQDVL
+842 GVSQEVL

-876 LQTLNTLGTAVKQLA
+876 LQTLNTLGVAVKQLA
-891 DGMQTDNSDDVS
+891 DGMQADNSDDVS

-909 NAITEQMRVCCD
+909 NSITEQMRVCCD
-921 NMSAMQDIKPA
+921 NMSVMQDIKPA

-963 AQKEALKQNLKEY
+963 AQKEALKQNLKSY

-1012 GEGRSVPGTYRLIDL
+1012 GEGRSVPGTYKLIDL

-1412 GIQHFIF
+1412 GIKHFIF

-1440 PSAIRQT
+1440 PSAIHQT

-1475 AMSFTTRDGVV
+1475 AMSYTTRDGVV
-1486 KSENNSSTIGS
+1486 KSAKNPSTIGS
-1497 ISQSIADEVRRVE
+1497 MSQSIADEVRRVE
-1510 QRLHANESPVGVYK
+1510 QRLHAEESPVGVYK
-1524 NHWKVDP
+1524 HHWKVDP
-1531 GDEQSTGIY
+1531 NDEQSTGIY
-1540 MPNSGGDG
+1540 MPNSSGDG
-1548 NTPPPVT
+1548 HTPPPVT
-1555 NDIYQ
+1555 
-1560 LLSSKPYA
+1560 
-1568 TEATLSKV
+1568 
-1576 LTELEISQISNT
+1576 
-1588 LSEILAKVSALGG
+1588 
-1601 GEGTSAVDVQKEA
+1601 
-1614 LKQNLKEYFNRIAE
+1614 
-1628 HNNRTDI
+1628 
-1635 SGDKTAQ
+1635 
-1642 ETGASIYKSGKVSYF
+1642 
-1657 LAESREVPA
+1657 
-1666 ELSMA
+1666 
-1671 DFIRNLQDTP
+1671 
-1681 VVSLHSH
+1681 
-1688 PWAEESGALWANNT
+1688 
-1702 FSPEDISYSTISH
+1702 
-1715 KLGIG
+1715 
-1720 LEGEI
+1720 
-1725 SGNLLRILDISKLTV
+1725 
-1740 EEIKQ
+1740 
-1745 IAQAYQTQMAPLSKL
+1745 
-1760 YPDLFLSSPSGNI
+1760 
-1773 TTRIDDTLDGHI
+1773 
-1785 LANQLIDNV
+1785 
-1794 LRESI
+1794 
-1799 QSVNKNPDDIFRI
+1799 
-1812 FDITDDKSIDALANL
+1812 
-1827 ILEVGESAQSAMS
+1827 
-1840 PIERLQHILDAF
+1840 
-1852 GKPALDS
+1852 
-1859 TQLARLAD
+1859 
-1867 GSMQPMEVL
+1867 
-1876 YDKYDQVPG
+1876 
-1885 GAIIDTANENQEINL
+1885 
-1900 LTSINTTLSSIQ
+1900 
-1912 QVLSTIQ
+1912 
-1919 TVVASPQNITRQFFD
+1919 
-1934 DLNGDLDIFKYTKSN
+1934 
-1949 YDGQDHSN
+1949 
-1957 YKAARIHDE
+1957 
-1966 YENAR
+1966 
-1971 RQRMEAYR
+1971 
-1979 YANDNRKLDKNRII
+1979 
-1993 DRDTVRNVELYIQAF
+1993 
-2008 QKYIGSIYDR
+2008 
-2018 IKFIQTGSDK
+2018 
-2028 ISPSDKNRVASLT
+2028 
-2041 SQADNEIMRFMSEP
+2041 
-2055 IIKDYLH
+2055 
-2062 YLNQNQPSAD
+2062 
-2072 VQSSSQSYRDILNS
+2072 
-2086 IVGKLESIIEVLH
+2086 
-2099 NNIALKNNSVN
+2099 
-2110 KDQIQPNNISID
+2110 
-2122 GGIDDW
+2122 
-2128 KRPYTTEDNSRKSM
+2128 
-2142 PTAARN
+2142 
-2148 NNDGN
+2148 
-2153 NHHPVSNDIYQLLSS
+2153 NDIYQLLSS

-2200 GQAQPNSQKGVS
+2200 GQAQQNSQKGVS
-2212 LSAVRGTFNRAS
+2212 LSAVRGTFNRAD

-2639 AEYEKFLNHMSET
+2639 AEYEQFLNHMSET

-2774 DPSIMGAALR
+2774 DPSVMGAALR

-2970 SVLKTLYNQSFA
+2970 SVLKTLYSQSFA

-2997 SLQTRLLNSAFVQTA
+2997 SLQTRLLNSAFVQSA
-3012 VTMKI
+3012 VKMKI
-3017 FSQEEL
+3017 FTQAEL
-3023 ATMTVTQLL
+3023 ESMTVTQLL
-3032 QAGFKGLWARL
+3032 QAGLKGLWARL

-3104 RGELDDTQD
+3104 RGELEDTQD

-3184 PSFLKMWLDSMGGGM
+3184 PSFLKKWLDSMGGGM

-3240 SKDEEQLENL
+3240 SKDEEQLEDL
-3250 RTKVIEVSEYMTGKF
+3250 RAKVKEVSEYMTGKF

-3300 SGGQGAVSNALTRI
+3300 SGGQNAVSNALTRI

-3354 FPKLKETLEELNIP
+3354 FPKLRETLEELNIP

-3444 ENGQLALNKESM
+3444 ENGQLALNKEAM

-3536 KAAGVDTSAINDI
+3536 KAAGVDTSAINDVI
-3549 INGMD
+3549 SGMD
-3554 AQISALHSL
+3554 AQIAALHSL

-3803 VGVINDLDEEIV
+3803 VGVINDLDEAIV

-3821 ESYQNSINELKWD
+3821 EGYQNSINELKWD
-3834 AFDDL
+3834 AFDEL

-3850 EFLFDRFT
+3850 EFLFERFT
-3858 DNDEAFNDDGSWAG
+3858 DNDEAFDDDGSWTS

-3878 GMLAQQMEL
+3878 GMLAQQMQL

-3892 EKYREALRQ
+3892 DKYRKALQQ
-3901 LEQDYKKNLFSEEK
+3901 LEQDYKKHLFSEEK
-3915 YLEKKAQYE
+3915 YLEKKAVYE
-3924 ESLRDEVESYED
+3924 EALRDEVESYED

-4015 RIKLQAELDTAR
+4015 RIKLQAELDAAR

-4033 YYEHSTELSVKAMED
+4033 YYEHSMELTSESLD
-4048 EVKYR
+4048 NEVKYR
-4053 EDQLDKLSRDYDEWL
+4053 EDQLDRMARDYDKWL

-4108 RKPWEVG
+4108 RKPWEAG

-4139 KMLDGVSSKWEETSA
+4139 KMLDGVSSKWEETSN

-4159 SKAAV
+4159 SKAAI
-4164 AAIKEQKKET
+4164 AAIKKQKDET
-4174 IKAQNEMWAN
+4174 IKAQNEMLKN
-4184 YQATIGKM
+4184 YEATIGSM
-4192 DNVSTVTG
+4192 SNVSTVTG
-4200 GDGVPTY
+4200 GDSVPTY
-4207 TGGNDTPKDP
+4207 TSRGT
-4217 PKNPPSTLQNL
+4217 STKSTTTTSKPVNTSGLQVIGTSEIGKVQYKTIEN
-4228 GGITADKYIWVTAS
+4228 GVGAQIAT
-4242 NPLVSING
+4242 ING
-4250 VDYIY
+4250 VNYLHHQYKDSKGNVISRYY
-4255 DQATGHYFKYNTK
+4255 
-4268 EDKEK
+4268 K
-4273 LVTVQ
+4273 LSDLTRETDRNHKVYYSSL
-4278 GTTQG
+4278 GK
-4283 SKIKIPKGT
+4283 KINV
-4292 TAYRRYAK
+4292 YRKYAK
-4300 GTPGT
+4300 GTLGT
-4305 PQSAL
+4305 PQSAM

-4421 AR
+4421 VR